1 VEPVKAAIETVTM
14 QPKYKAPSI
23 LKKTEYYPPLAP
35 LTSIIKKPKK
45 VAEEEVK

>member
-1 VEPVKAAIETVTM
+1 MEPVKAAIEIVTM
-14 QPKYKAPSI
+14 PPKYKATSI
-23 LKKTEYYPPLAP
+23 LKKSEYLPTAP